1 MRAIS
6 LVDRLEF
13 DFSGNILRK
22 GLTLGDVDND
32 GVSELVVGGELGNV
46 SVFKGTKK
54 YAMLTGL
61 SFVSC
66 LCVGD
71 IFNFGKNCLVVITA
85 DGWCYVYCV
94 LVSYVTDECEAEDEG
109 SDQVDGQIFS
119 SESIESE
126 RSNDSAVHSVQEKER
141 VELKRLHLQRIPAN
155 TKDVLLADI
164 NGDGLLELV
173 VALTDRVVRSYRWVA
188 DENSVM
194 DGFDNVSGK
203 LVCLNKWEC
212 AKQIGSIT
220 LHHSSDG
227 VPSLLVAQ
235 PGGTFMRIVCHLE
248 DTSQSLENTGE
259 HSDSG
264 SSRTESLVG
273 SRIDYQFLGIS
284 RARNQNISTEI
295 VGDLI
300 QRKSP
305 ESTKKGRPYSVATL
319 DGTIMLVHDD
329 IITWSIAVDHQIF
342 SLHKMDV
349 TGDGCDNIIACS
361 WDGQTYILDQDKNVV
376 KFQLE
381 ESVQAFDCGYYNLHG
396 GVNSTC
402 FVYATFHNK
411 IYLYY
416 DIPLTKMTCKRFEP
430 DLSILRDLVNTEDLD
445 QKSKNELVEYLLYG
459 VKNV

>member
-1 MRAIS
+1 MPLTCLS
-6 LVDRLEF
+6 LTPQLKFLHAFLVYLSSSP
-13 DFSGNILRK
+13 FSLF
-22 GLTLGDVDND
+22 TAV
-32 GVSELVVGGELGNV
+32 
-46 SVFKGTKK
+46 
-54 YAMLTGL
+54 L
-61 SFVSC
+61 SLLLLLSRTF
-66 LCVGD
+66 LIHLPQIHQKLD
-71 IFNFGKNCLVVITA
+71 IF
-85 DGWCYVYCV
+85 
-94 LVSYVTDECEAEDEG
+94 
-109 SDQVDGQIFS
+109 
-119 SESIESE
+119 
-126 RSNDSAVHSVQEKER
+126 
-141 VELKRLHLQRIPAN
+141 
-155 TKDVLLADI
+155 
-164 NGDGLLELV
+164 
-173 VALTDRVVRSYRWVA
+173 
-188 DENSVM
+188 
-194 DGFDNVSGK
+194 
-203 LVCLNKWEC
+203 
-212 AKQIGSIT
+212 
-220 LHHSSDG
+220 
-227 VPSLLVAQ
+227 
-235 PGGTFMRIVCHLE
+235 
-248 DTSQSLENTGE
+248 
-259 HSDSG
+259 

-300 QRKSP
+300 QRRSP

-381 ESVQAFDCGYYNLHG
+381 ESVQSFDCGYYNLHG

-430 DLSILRDLVNTEDLD
+430 DLSILKDLVNAEDLD

>member
-1 MRAIS
+1 MRSIS

-13 DFSGNILRK
+13 DFSGNVLKK

-32 GVSELVVGGELGNV
+32 GVCELVVGGETGNV
-46 SVFKGTKK
+46 AVFKGMKK

-71 IFNFGKNCLVVITA
+71 VLNVGKNCLVVITA
-85 DGWCYVYCV
+85 DGWCHIYSVV
-94 LVSYVTDECEAEDEG
+94 VSCATIDVDVQDEG
-109 SDQVDGQIFS
+109 ADQVDGQMFS

-126 RSNDSAVHSVQEKER
+126 RSHSNESAVNSSQDNER

-164 NGDGLLELV
+164 DGDGLLELV
-173 VALTDRVVRSYRWVA
+173 VGLTDRVVRSYRWVT
-188 DENSVM
+188 DQNKTT

-220 LHHSSDG
+220 LHHSPEG

-235 PGGTFMRIVCHLE
+235 PGGTFMRIICQLE
-248 DTSQSLENTGE
+248 DVSRSLETTGE

-300 QRKSP
+300 KKKSS
-305 ESTKKGRPYSVATL
+305 ECTKKGRPYSVATL

-349 TGDGCDNIIACS
+349 TEDGCDNIIACS
-361 WDGQTYILDQDKNVV
+361 WDGQTYILDQDKNLV

-381 ESVQAFDCGYYNLHG
+381 ESVQAFDCGYYNIRG
-396 GVNSTC
+396 NVNTTC
-402 FVYATFHNK
+402 FVYVTFHNK
-411 IYLYY
+411 VSSLITPKQFIIICHRFTFTTIYL
-416 DIPLTKMTCKRFEP
+416 
-430 DLSILRDLVNTEDLD
+430 
-445 QKSKNELVEYLLYG
+445 
-459 VKNV
+459 